1 MVICFLYV
9 INSVDEVE
17 PALPKAIIIIM
28 DQERMYMD
36 DNVTVIRQM
45 YAKFPLN
52 KNKRDAVSCLKL
64 IALICD
70 LREHFWDRT
79 IIN

>member
-1 MVICFLYV
+1 
-9 INSVDEVE
+9 
-17 PALPKAIIIIM
+17 M

-70 LREHFWDRT
+70 LREHLWDRT
-79 IIN
+79 VIN